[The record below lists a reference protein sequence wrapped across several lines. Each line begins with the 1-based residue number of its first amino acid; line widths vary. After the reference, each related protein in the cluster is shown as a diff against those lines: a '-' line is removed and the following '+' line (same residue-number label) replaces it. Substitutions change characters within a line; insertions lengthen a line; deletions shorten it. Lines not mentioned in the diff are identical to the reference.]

1 MYIGMW
7 NDIESSLHYIILVNE
22 NKNHDTTAICV
33 CVIND
38 RKEIMIILAR

>member
-7 NDIESSLHYIILVNE
+7 NDIESSLYYIILVNE
-22 NKNHDTTAICV
+22 NKNYDIIVICV

-38 RKEIMIILAR
+38 RKEIMIILVR